1 MQETFNR
8 VKLGKEA
15 NGKKVHLDDEWK
27 SFVEG
32 LLTKHGTLLA
42 LEDSMKVV
50 EKEIAT
56 QQELLDVQKETVD
69 KMEKEKEKD
78 HEAAEAEKMIL
89 HEELA
94 RKVKMTEE
102 LAAKE
107 PDVYPRYL
115 KVLEDVSKKEDKR
128 RENLKNLQ
136 LYTGQVRV
144 IARLRPRLDDDTGAE
159 PDLKKVDAT
168 TLNCSGHDH
177 SFDDVFEVSFTYNQ

>member
-1 MQETFNR
+1 
-8 VKLGKEA
+8 
-15 NGKKVHLDDEWK
+15 
-27 SFVEG
+27 
-32 LLTKHGTLLA
+32 
-42 LEDSMKVV
+42 
-50 EKEIAT
+50 
-56 QQELLDVQKETVD
+56 
-69 KMEKEKEKD
+69 
-78 HEAAEAEKMIL
+78 MIL

-168 TLNCSGHDH
+168 TLNSNGQDH
-177 SFDDVFEVSFTYNQ
+177 IYDDVFEVSL